1 MNTIPDTS
9 TGQAASFHQT
19 AGSKNAEARFV
30 NRNLHRLWHRRRM
43 QAKLLHPFRK
53 VMRPL
58 AVWLQQEHF
67 HIHEGE
73 MVEGAVMPPA
83 PLKLRQAGWK
93 SMALGIFLAPLAF
106 LILLP
111 LLILIF
117 PALVVVGIAAV
128 CAAAWQTNEEEDVGR
143 STLAWLAWR

>member
-1 MNTIPDTS
+1 MKAIPDTS

-19 AGSKNAEARFV
+19 ATSKNAEARFV

-53 VMRPL
+53 VLRPL

-67 HIHEGE
+67 HVSEGHAE
-73 MVEGAVMPPA
+73 VPPT
-83 PLKLRQAGWK
+83 PLKLRNVGWPGFI
-93 SMALGIFLAPLAF
+93 LGLILAPLAF
-106 LILLP
+106 VMLLP

-128 CAAAWQTNEEEDVGR
+128 CAAAWQTNEEEDVGHH
-143 STLAWLAWR
+143 TLAWHALH